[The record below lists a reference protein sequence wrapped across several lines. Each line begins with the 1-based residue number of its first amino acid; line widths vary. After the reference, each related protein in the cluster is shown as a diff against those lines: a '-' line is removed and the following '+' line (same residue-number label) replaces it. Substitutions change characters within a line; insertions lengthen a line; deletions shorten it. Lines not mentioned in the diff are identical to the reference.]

1 MFWLVD
7 WLNVILEGG
16 PEDLLSFKIYVFS
29 DDKMLHVHCCSVGKS
44 CPALYYPM
52 YCCMPGFPV
61 LNYLLSLLKL
71 ICPLSW

>member
-44 CPALYYPM
+44 YPALYYPM
-52 YCCMPGFPV
+52 GLQHARLP
-61 LNYLLSLLKL
+61 
-71 ICPLSW
+71 CP